1 MSQSVGPDRSVR
13 PAQSGDARAIAR
25 LQREAWRSLMGQDAL
40 DAQGITEEAL
50 AAQWEATLASPRPD
64 GTALLVALH
73 GNTIVGFALA
83 GPDEA
88 GVPSAPEASP
98 GEAAVAATQVYELTV
113 DKNFRRSGHASR
125 LLSAV
130 ADLTSG
136 QLRVWVGVDDEERQR
151 FYTSAGFAPSGAV
164 RVLGDG
170 PPQHMWWAER
180 ASAPPARAM
189 PRGCVRGAPS
199 TSGTR
204 CAHCEGRAYHGT
216 HEQHSS
222 PPLRFPR
229 SRHGHADDRHR

>member
-1 MSQSVGPDRSVR
+1 MSQTVGPDRSVR

-25 LQREAWRSLMGQDAL
+25 LQREAWLSLMGQNAL

-50 AAQWEATLASPRPD
+50 AAQWEATLASPRPG

-88 GVPSAPEASP
+88 GATSGDSASP
-98 GEAAVAATQVYELTV
+98 GEAAAVATQVYELTV

-151 FYTSAGFAPSGAV
+151 FFTSAGFAPSGAV

-170 PPQHMWWAER
+170 PTQHMWWAER
-180 ASAPPARAM
+180 
-189 PRGCVRGAPS
+189 
-199 TSGTR
+199 
-204 CAHCEGRAYHGT
+204 
-216 HEQHSS
+216 
-222 PPLRFPR
+222 
-229 SRHGHADDRHR
+229 D